1 MEQSIKIFKTDE
13 ITPEL
18 WDRIILG
25 FNEAFG
31 TKKNVR
37 QLVNFYKS
45 NVFGYSFHA
54 IKFSETG
61 DIMGYNSFVPSLYE
75 YNGKTLKV
83 VNSGGSFVLK
93 EFRKDI
99 FIFKEL
105 FDALL
110 AYCKEMG
117 YDLEVG
123 VPNKNSF
130 RYAIKINKSI
140 YVGDLAY
147 YILPVN
153 ISKIINKS
161 GLKAFDFISRML
173 CRFWAYFNCG
183 ISYIINFKETL
194 KPIRIKID
202 EPFLCSRF
210 RDINKYNSKIIRHG
224 IFFYRIYDENGI
236 KTAYVM
242 DFRENGE
249 KTSRSL
255 SKCIF
260 NILKYE
266 QVDAIIFVGTLNLLQ
281 SVMLKVPKRFVPQK
295 LPLVFHLINP
305 EQKELELD
313 AKELCNWDFSLI
325 NFDVR

>member
-1 MEQSIKIFKTDE
+1 MEQSIKIFKTGE

-18 WDRIILG
+18 WDRIIFG

-31 TKKNVR
+31 TEKNVK

-75 YNGKTLKV
+75 YNGKSLKV

-93 EFRKDI
+93 KYRKDI

-110 AYCKEMG
+110 NYCKEIG
-117 YDLEVG
+117 FDLEVG

-153 ISKIINKS
+153 ISKVINKS
-161 GLKAFDFISRML
+161 QLKVIDFISRII
-173 CRFWAYFNCG
+173 CHSW
-183 ISYIINFKETL
+183 SYINLVASYIVNNKESR
-194 KPIRIKID
+194 KPIRIKTD
-202 EPFLCSRF
+202 ESFLCSRLG
-210 RDINKYNSKIIRHG
+210 DTNKYLKKEISNG
-224 IFFYRIYDENGI
+224 AFYYRIYDEKGI
-236 KTAYVM
+236 KTAYLM

-249 KTSRSL
+249 KTYRAL
-255 SKCIF
+255 SKCICH
-260 NILKYE
+260 ILKYE
-266 QVDAIIFVGTLNLLQ
+266 HIDAIMFVGTLNVKQGILL
-281 SVMLKVPKRFVPQK
+281 KAPKRFVPQK
-295 LPLVFHLINP
+295 LPLVFHLVNP
-305 EQKELELD
+305 EYKELEMQ
-313 AKELCNWDFSLI
+313 ARKFTNWDFSLI